1 MKKLLFILIVIA
13 VSCAP
18 QPEKIS
24 ESEVIETIE
33 GFFESFK
40 IENTNPKLIDEYITK
55 DFMIFEAEKKM
66 NKEEF
71 LEFVS
76 SFPIIENDWK
86 MRDYKIS
93 TDINSAHI
101 SFFNT
106 GNFVMQFDFTKVH
119 HKFEWFES
127 AYLVKED
134 GKLKIKFYF
143 SDNISLE
150 TDTIK

>member
-1 MKKLLFILIVIA
+1 MKKLMFILIVIA

-24 ESEVIETIE
+24 ESEVMKTIE
-33 GFFESFK
+33 GFFEAFEK
-40 IENTNPKLIDEYITK
+40 ENNTTELLDDYITK
-55 DFMIFEAEKKM
+55 DFIIYEAQREM

-71 LEFVS
+71 LEFVA
-76 SFPIIENDWK
+76 SFPIIESDWK
-86 MRDYKIS
+86 MSDLKIS

-101 SFFNT
+101 SLFNT
-106 GNFVMQFDFTKVH
+106 GNFIMQFDTTKVH
-119 HKFEWFES
+119 HKYEWFES
-127 AYLVKED
+127 AYMVKED

-143 SDNISLE
+143 SDNVSME